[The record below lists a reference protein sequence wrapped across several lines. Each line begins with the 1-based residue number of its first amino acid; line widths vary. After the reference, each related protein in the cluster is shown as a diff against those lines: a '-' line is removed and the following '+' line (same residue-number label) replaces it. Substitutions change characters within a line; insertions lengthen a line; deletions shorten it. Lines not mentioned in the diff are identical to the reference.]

1 MARDVTLSEVVVRG
15 EEYKVV
21 KVFSNILKRTRC
33 QLGSIFGYND
43 HSAGAF
49 VLDYNDPTGVW
60 DVVDA
65 MHNYTMALRHVR
77 PDDWTGE
84 LMLRTV
90 HDCRMFAH
98 PSFDTKQQ
106 RSILMD
112 FFDQVLRFDA
122 MRGRAR
128 KPPMDR
134 TEMLDLAKKL
144 LFRKGIVWPNILHC
158 CGALLPGEDCS
169 EDAQSSQGQPR
180 QR

>member
-1 MARDVTLSEVVVRG
+1 M
-15 EEYKVV
+15 
-21 KVFSNILKRTRC
+21 
-33 QLGSIFGYND
+33 
-43 HSAGAF
+43 
-49 VLDYNDPTGVW
+49 W

-144 LFRKGIVWPNILHC
+144 LFRKGIDGLTSFIAVEPYSRGKTALKTPNPPKDNR
-158 CGALLPGEDCS
+158 GNGNEDKSQKSYSDMTVEEKVRKCYRAFNLDKGCS
-169 EDAQSSQGQPR
+169 MPAGKCHWKH
-180 QR
+180 